1 MYSPKGYSVKLRVK
15 MFRVLV
21 AGLIL
26 SAFSQLAFSQS
37 LSGSEKKLAADKR
50 RISSVSLLDL
60 RAIAKSEGYKIVSSG
75 DEGDVSLRVRD
86 VKGTGL
92 VFNLIG
98 KSCSKEAPKQCSGVD
113 IQVRYDADGEET
125 LLRIN
130 EANLMWAATTAWYS
144 DGTVRKSSPTVG
156 ITRYTLLEGGMTVRN
171 FKDEMINLLAIAP
184 QVADYV
190 WQVGDYKG
198 NEVAEAVPKSKR
210 GTAKSGKDFQSAVPK
225 GSSSGS
231 AFFVSSDGLAVT
243 NAHVV
248 ENCSS
253 VSAGSIDG
261 VLVIATDEASDLA
274 IVRVVSPNISGFL
287 NIRSG
292 KGLRLGED
300 ILIAGYPLSDI
311 ISSDLN
317 ITRGTTSSLSGI
329 GNDRRRIQISAP
341 VQPGNSG
348 GPILDMSG
356 NVVGVVVSKLN
367 ALAVASL
374 TGDIPQNINFGVSQ
388 GTLQSFLD
396 ANNVD
401 YTMAESGAARSAQ
414 DVAAMAQA
422 ATFHLVC
429 HR

>member
-1 MYSPKGYSVKLRVK
+1 
-15 MFRVLV
+15 
-21 AGLIL
+21 
-26 SAFSQLAFSQS
+26 
-37 LSGSEKKLAADKR
+37 
-50 RISSVSLLDL
+50 
-60 RAIAKSEGYKIVSSG
+60 
-75 DEGDVSLRVRD
+75 
-86 VKGTGL
+86 
-92 VFNLIG
+92 
-98 KSCSKEAPKQCSGVD
+98 
-113 IQVRYDADGEET
+113 
-125 LLRIN
+125 
-130 EANLMWAATTAWYS
+130 
-144 DGTVRKSSPTVG
+144 
-156 ITRYTLLEGGMTVRN
+156 
-171 FKDEMINLLAIAP
+171 
-184 QVADYV
+184 
-190 WQVGDYKG
+190 
-198 NEVAEAVPKSKR
+198 
-210 GTAKSGKDFQSAVPK
+210 
-225 GSSSGS
+225 
-231 AFFVSSDGLAVT
+231 
-243 NAHVV
+243 
-248 ENCSS
+248 
-253 VSAGSIDG
+253 